1 MVHLLPARRYAS
13 AGTSYDPV
21 SVSVCHKKT
30 QGPRGGMRRIAL
42 SLRHFALS
50 YSVKAVLLNL
60 PPQSSVTTQLC
71 G

>member
-1 MVHLLPARRYAS
+1 MQARVLAM
-13 AGTSYDPV
+13 TLCLCL
-21 SVSVCHKKT
+21 SVTKKT